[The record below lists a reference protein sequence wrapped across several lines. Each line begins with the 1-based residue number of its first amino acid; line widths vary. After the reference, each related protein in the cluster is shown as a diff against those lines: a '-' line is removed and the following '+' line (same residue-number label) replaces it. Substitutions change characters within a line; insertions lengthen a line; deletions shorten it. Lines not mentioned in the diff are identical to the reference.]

1 MRPVNVEAKGQLSS
15 FLGMSVSSTESECGK
30 YGLIFI
36 YCDKQIYYN
45 LLMFRFKTLL
55 M

>member
-15 FLGMSVSSTESECGK
+15 FLGMSVSSTECGK

-36 YCDKQIYYN
+36 DSDKQIYYN